1 MCSILCSSRDINNE
15 LPKGYQI
22 GDIVQSLVKKSGP
35 HINDEDLRS
44 QNDSSSSL
52 ILNCL
57 CCGGINSESPET
69 ALLRKVEILE
79 EKLRKGI
86 ISLEPEIEIG
96 DKGIIV
102 GSCPQKLYPNDYNNR
117 IIVEFNNGLRLALLM
132 SIQVK
137 HEFEM
142 NTKYHLY
149 DKVYSLVNRN
159 GPSIN
164 NKMLYQSSKLTK
176 STSFSEMNSSSSC
189 YCCCCCNES
198 SNKNHESFEH
208 HIEKKI
214 EILEDKKR
222 KGLLSS
228 IPHVSEGD
236 EGIIIGTCL
245 KEVFPYD
252 SHKRLLI
259 KFHKQNIILA
269 LLYQTEISSIWPPS
283 SSPPSTNQ
291 KEDNVSVQLEN
302 EFNTV
307 ILGTD
312 MDTCISKNNIMNRH
326 LANEQEQNNEIDS
339 DNNFKIKRID
349 NNDRPKLS
357 KKYSR
362 IQSQYNQKTLMKQSS
377 INGDNKT
384 SNVLS
389 TDASTSSSTSP
400 SSSSSISRSPRKKSP
415 PPSRQLKSRISSRET
430 SSTSTFYS
438 QRASSLPRPSTSSST
453 LSSTSTTDN
462 ESSSVDNKMIRESSS
477 MPRSNQSKSLLKNDE
492 TFKEVEEEKDD
503 EEEEEEEEERIWLL
517 PP

>member
-1 MCSILCSSRDINNE
+1 
-15 LPKGYQI
+15 
-22 GDIVQSLVKKSGP
+22 
-35 HINDEDLRS
+35 
-44 QNDSSSSL
+44 
-52 ILNCL
+52 
-57 CCGGINSESPET
+57 
-69 ALLRKVEILE
+69 
-79 EKLRKGI
+79 
-86 ISLEPEIEIG
+86 
-96 DKGIIV
+96 
-102 GSCPQKLYPNDYNNR
+102 
-117 IIVEFNNGLRLALLM
+117 
-132 SIQVK
+132 
-137 HEFEM
+137 
-142 NTKYHLY
+142 
-149 DKVYSLVNRN
+149 
-159 GPSIN
+159 
-164 NKMLYQSSKLTK
+164 
-176 STSFSEMNSSSSC
+176 MNSSSSC

-503 EEEEEEEEERIWLL
+503 EEEEEEEEEEERGDDDEKEENKTITL
-517 PP
+517 PDDETTVSRGPLWFVPNKLAPWRRGDNISGRDLRSKTRYVPKEEQDDDDAKGDQNKTTMEGDVKETKSNTSEEYKDTGSNV